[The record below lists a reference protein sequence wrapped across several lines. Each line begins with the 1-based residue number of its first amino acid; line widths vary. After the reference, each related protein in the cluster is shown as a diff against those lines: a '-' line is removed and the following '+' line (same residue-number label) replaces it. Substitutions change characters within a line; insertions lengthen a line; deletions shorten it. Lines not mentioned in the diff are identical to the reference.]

1 MNTIR
6 ECKFLDFYF
15 LRQRFGKTVQR
26 QVEKYRSF
34 IPDRFFRSKTWEICA
49 DLIQ

>member
-1 MNTIR
+1 MQIPG
-6 ECKFLDFYF
+6 FLFSASA
-15 LRQRFGKTVQR
+15 LGKTVQR

-34 IPDRFFRSKTWEICA
+34 IPDRFFRTKTWEICA